1 MPSRADGAEVADT
14 PADEAARGPLLA
26 TGPGALAVI
35 VALGAWAMS
44 FDLHPDDTG
53 YPRVLATV
61 LLGFGAWNIVA
72 DLRGRHDNS
81 EIDQDYGKLSTGRVV
96 SFTLL
101 VAVSIWLITP
111 LGFYPTAGIVSLG
124 GLAIIGVRRP
134 LLLIGYPV
142 ALRAAGYVLFSLLLR
157 VPLPLARG
165 F

>member
-1 MPSRADGAEVADT
+1 MPS
-14 PADEAARGPLLA
+14 PADQNEITVAGTDDTKRSPILSAA
-26 TGPGALAVI
+26 PGALAVV
-35 VALGAWAMS
+35 VALATWAMS

-53 YPRVLATV
+53 YPRVLATL

-72 DLRGRHDNS
+72 DLRERHDS
-81 EIDQDYGKLSTGRVV
+81 AVDSDYGTLSSGRVI

-101 VAVSIWLITP
+101 VAVSIWLVTP
-111 LGFYPTAGIVSLG
+111 LGFYPSAAIVVVG
-124 GLAIIGVRRP
+124 GMAIMGVRRP

-142 ALRAAGYVLFSLLLR
+142 VLLALAYVLFSLLLG